1 MYTISK
7 QIFLLLSYLFLRSL
21 LSFSYFLLPSFL
33 PSILPS
39 TVSPFSLI
47 FDRFPQVCIPY
58 HSFVFFA
65 FPMLSAPNSS
75 LSLCVLLSL
84 SQYRYMLYILSHQ
97 VAVIRS
103 LSSVFY
109 LRRITV
115 KSKSLKRML
124 KKLRQ
129 RPSQLV
135 HLLKRYVH
143 VFSEFPPHYD
153 TSFTL
158 HSNITASPNSY
169 FFPPCHYFATE
180 SCCQETGQT
189 T

>member
-1 MYTISK
+1 M
-7 QIFLLLSYLFLRSL
+7 

-47 FDRFPQVCIPY
+47 FDHFPKVCIPY
-58 HSFVFFA
+58 HSFLFFP
-65 FPMLSAPNSS
+65 FLMLSAPIFS
-75 LSLCVLLSL
+75 LSLPVLLST
-84 SQYRYMLYILSHQ
+84 SQYKLCILSHHE
-97 VAVIRS
+97 VYKVGAIHS
-103 LSSVFY
+103 LTSVFY
-109 LRRITV
+109 HRRITV

-135 HLLKRYVH
+135 LLLKRYVQ
-143 VFSEFPPHYD
+143 VFSKFPPCYD

-169 FFPPCHYFATE
+169 FFPPCHYFSTE
-180 SCCQETGQT
+180 SRCQEAGQT